1 MSQSNADYVSLKT
14 LEQQLIQNI
23 AESILFDGTG
33 SDSGHGASTGSS
45 SSMDSQYD
53 TCEICD
59 GPIDDQYISRRN
71 SL

>member
-23 AESILFDGTG
+23 AESILFDSG

-45 SSMDSQYD
+45 SSMDSQCD